1 VQSKLNLNIT
11 TPKIKYMEKFLDMFQ
26 QKYNSIEEY
35 FSRIGLSDNE
45 VLRFKTKLLNREG

>member
-1 VQSKLNLNIT
+1 
-11 TPKIKYMEKFLDMFQ
+11 MEKFLDMFQ

-45 VLRFKTKLLNREG
+45 VLRFKTKLINREG